1 MTDKKFAVAFD
12 TNSYRGFVQGKS
24 TIRVLADIVELKK
37 AEAKKNIKPFGIMI
51 VGTEMLGNLVEGVD
65 GHNYNDCLNGVISMA
80 NHCFDETLL
89 RPRIIP
95 PPYLH
100 IAKTFFGI
108 VPVDYKKNVLNMSG
122 VVDDFRIDY
131 AKAITEHTKRLTF
144 EQIKKYLDNE
154 ESTFSIDI
162 IALIEGARQEI
173 LKKYPRTTPKLLS
186 EKLLDF
192 INNGDYETFI
202 SLAIIEA
209 TSKTLNTILTEEEKL
224 KKAHS
229 LKTEF
234 PLAVGFYKWISSQI
248 VTKNIDMQ
256 SKTSKQKRWN
266 WLWDYQ
272 VSFIMS
278 NHTLDNRE
286 VIIVTAD
293 GDMTKMLKHFGYQ
306 NKVMTIS
313 KYLEYLKEP

>member
-1 MTDKKFAVAFD
+1 MINKKFAVAFD

-24 TIRVLADIVELKK
+24 TTQVLADIVELKK
-37 AEAKKNIKPFGIMI
+37 AEAKMNIKAFGIMI

-89 RPRIIP
+89 KHRIIP

-100 IAKTFFGI
+100 IAKIFFGI
-108 VPVDYKKNVLNMSG
+108 VPEEYEKKVLNMSG

-131 AKAITEHTKRLTF
+131 AKAITEHPKRSTF
-144 EQIKKYLDNE
+144 VQIKKYLDNE
-154 ESTFSIDI
+154 ESTFSINI
-162 IALIEGARQEI
+162 IALIVGARQEI
-173 LKKYPRTTPKLLS
+173 LKENPRITPRLLSKKLL
-186 EKLLDF
+186 EF
-192 INNGDYETFI
+192 MNNGDYETFI

-209 TSKTLNTILTEEEKL
+209 TANTLNCIITEKERM
-224 KKAHS
+224 KKALC

-234 PLAVGFYKWISSQI
+234 PLAVGFYKWISCQI
-248 VTKNIDMQ
+248 VNKNIDMQ
-256 SKTSKQKRWN
+256 SKKSKLKRWN

-278 NHTLDNRE
+278 NHTLNNRE

-293 GDMTKMLKHFGYQ
+293 SDMTKMLKYFGYQ

-313 KYLEYLKEP
+313 KYLEFLKES